1 LSQFIKQLVALL
13 RQFIDLT
20 LLTANTH
27 LFLCLP
33 AYAADSGIHGSFC
46 GLYEIA
52 HAQSLLFIRCSVLYL
67 LHDVLLL
74 PGNSVSVDVYILQ
87 LAMYTELNCDDIYPP
102 CLVHIVMEIEIVGSY
117 LQEFLLFA
125 QRHCLLWTAKRSSPA
140 RFHFYEDQVLP
151 IFGHQVNLA
160 MAAAKIILQDTV
172 SLVFQ
177 SLRCE
182 ALSRST
188 QALACRFYYLV
199 RNITVLYENT
209 LLHSYITSVQSEL
222 FYG

>member
-1 LSQFIKQLVALL
+1 
-13 RQFIDLT
+13 
-20 LLTANTH
+20 
-27 LFLCLP
+27 
-33 AYAADSGIHGSFC
+33 
-46 GLYEIA
+46 
-52 HAQSLLFIRCSVLYL
+52 
-67 LHDVLLL
+67 
-74 PGNSVSVDVYILQ
+74 
-87 LAMYTELNCDDIYPP
+87 
-102 CLVHIVMEIEIVGSY
+102 MEIEIVGSY
-117 LQEFLLFA
+117 LQQLSLFS

-160 MAAAKIILQDTV
+160 MPAAKIMLQDTI

-182 ALSRST
+182 ALTCSP
-188 QALACRFYYLV
+188 QALACRFYFLV